1 VLGVDCGG
9 TKKVCATV
17 EDVWYL
23 QP

>member
-9 TKKVCATV
+9 TKKVCARV